1 MPLLFSRRTIL
12 AHGAALAASA
22 VTPSL
27 FTSFDASAQV
37 GDTGST
43 GPIGETDGFGELS
56 QLKKEAEGSVEC
68 SH

>member
-37 GDTGST
+37 GEDRAAVSYTHL
-43 GPIGETDGFGELS
+43 PAPETVLGL
-56 QLKKEAEGSVEC
+56 V
-68 SH
+68 